1 MQISGTHNKKALGFP
16 RAPRAAG
23 SFTSYRGIVWRLL
36 PSPSPTPSF
45 HGCPSLLTSSS
56 LPQHNTYIHLPP
68 TAPAIYLSLC
78 LFSFATSIVSISAE
92 VLWAAFCCFSKPFR
106 RGGYFVSGIDGRCK
120 NWVFR
125 SLSLCWLHSLQLQ
138 AIVFLA
144 MASGA
149 ADPEQPRL
157 SFFDRNRGKDVRSL
171 ALLLWLLSI
180 LVSFLVICLVSVVD
194 FGCPHFPSDVEIW
207 LMFLNGC
214 LSWCFDGCRCCLFPI
229 RVRKRRR
236 RLTVLLSLFSMAAV
250 LLRSTLFQLLFS
262 R

>member
-1 MQISGTHNKKALGFP
+1 MVHIIKRHW
-16 RAPRAAG
+16 G
-23 SFTSYRGIVWRLL
+23 SHVRHVRRGRSHLILPAHRLA
-36 PSPSPTPSF
+36 
-45 HGCPSLLTSSS
+45 SSS
-56 LPQHNTYIHLPP
+56 LPKPHPKLSWLPFSSDLLLPPSTYTYIHLPP

-106 RGGYFVSGIDGRCK
+106 RGGCFVSGIDGRCK
-120 NWVFR
+120 NWVFW

-194 FGCPHFPSDVEIW
+194 FGCLHFPSDVEIW

-214 LSWCFDGCRCCLFPI
+214 LSWCFDCCRCCLFPI